1 MQLPCNNL
9 TGKIT
14 HTVTVTGHTVTPRFI
29 NHCGSLDQPTASG
42 RHGIPVDG
50 PGAVVAQSPG
60 LWLNW
65 LGMAGHSGWQ
75 PLNLPRI
82 EPGCPAVPLVFRV
95 TPGAAGIQVAQPS
108 GWPSEGHCMVV
119 TVSESMGPRLLWH
132 SDQWPMI
139 ELNSRPS
146 TWLEVPGIEPQA
158 ASEARVMARQGPLV
172 IMR

>member
-95 TPGAAGIQVAQPS
+95 TPGAAGIQVAQP
-108 GWPSEGHCMVV
+108 WPSEGHCMVV
-119 TVSESMGPRLLWH
+119 SESMGRCCGTVTSDLWLNWTAGLQLDLKFPGLSLRL
-132 SDQWPMI
+132 PV
-139 ELNSRPS
+139 RPG
-146 TWLEVPGIEPQA
+146 WW
-158 ASEARVMARQGPLV
+158 MARQGPLV
-172 IMR
+172 IMRL

>member
-9 TGKIT
+9 RGKIT
-14 HTVTVTGHTVTPRFI
+14 HTVTVTGHTVTPHFI

-65 LGMAGHSGWQ
+65 LGMAGHSGC
-75 PLNLPRI
+75 RATI
-82 EPGCPAVPLVFRV
+82 EPSQDWARL
-95 TPGAAGIQVAQPS
+95 PGSAAGIPSHPRGRWYSSCPALAQWGS
-108 GWPSEGHCMVV
+108 LALYGRIRVDGA
-119 TVSESMGPRLLWH
+119 LLWH

-139 ELNSRPS
+139 ELNSRPGPS